1 MRAMSQFDETPAA
14 GTATRAAGPTPGP
27 EPQPHPAHDDAA
39 RDDMAF
45 GDSDSEGK
53 GPAAIE
59 RLVAEVGLLR
69 DQATIYL
76 LARQDQFKLRVRR
89 LVLVAG
95 IGLLAMISLATV
107 LVASAAMI
115 VAGIARGLGELF
127 GQLWLGQ
134 MVTGIGILGLCGLGI
149 YGFVHRLIR
158 ISRSSTA
165 NRYAELYQQQLD
177 RRRAAA
183 AKSAADRIGK

>member
-1 MRAMSQFDETPAA
+1 MRVMSQFDETQGT
-14 GTATRAAGPTPGP
+14 GTAARAAGPTPGP
-27 EPQPHPAHDDAA
+27 EPQPRQARDDAA
-39 RDDMAF
+39 CDDAAF
-45 GDSDSEGK
+45 DEADSEGK

-59 RLVAEVGLLR
+59 RLVAEFGLLR
-69 DQATIYL
+69 DQVIIYL

-89 LVLVAG
+89 MVLVAG
-95 IGLLAMISLATV
+95 IGLLAMVSLATV

-149 YGFVHRLIR
+149 YGFVYRLIR
-158 ISRSSTA
+158 VSRSSTA

-183 AKSAADRIGK
+183 AKSAADHIGK